1 MLKTSGS
8 FFCRIRRYNGL
19 KVGFSVKERKTQY
32 VPFRLAI
39 SFNRLCLF
47 VTATPLASAYTPPGV
62 AEEDFVTS
70 HTTEC
75 RISWTSDSTIA
86 FTGFF
91 PRDIVGTDI
100 LTYFYPGDLHILKEA
115 FREVV
120 KGLGQPYRSPPV
132 RMLIKNGCLI
142 TISSIW
148 SSFMNPWKRHLEFLV
163 GRHTIIEGPSNKD
176 VFSTAN
182 VFEKEFLKETFKD
195 CLHMRNEVRAQLQER
210 ADPTVKS
217 RKSAQKLSRFM
228 GTLAIGEESSKDES
242 SSSQILES
250 TSEPVPTYEQLT
262 NYENLTRSLS
272 FFLSHF
278 SKSILLV
285 LPQVLQQPSREQRK
299 EVQIWHRP
307 PLHHLRIGS

>member
-32 VPFRLAI
+32 VPFRLTI

-210 ADPTVKS
+210 ADPTIKS

-262 NYENLTRSLS
+262 NYENLTRSFS
-272 FFLSHF
+272 FFYHTSAKVF
-278 SKSILLV
+278 
-285 LPQVLQQPSREQRK
+285 
-299 EVQIWHRP
+299 
-307 PLHHLRIGS
+307 

>member
-1 MLKTSGS
+1 M
-8 FFCRIRRYNGL
+8 
-19 KVGFSVKERKTQY
+19 
-32 VPFRLAI
+32 
-39 SFNRLCLF
+39 
-47 VTATPLASAYTPPGV
+47 
-62 AEEDFVTS
+62 TS

-120 KGLGQPYRSPPV
+120 KRLGQPYRSPPV

-272 FFLSHF
+272 FFL
-278 SKSILLV
+278 IT
-285 LPQVLQQPSREQRK
+285 LQQKYFTCFTPGSSTAFPRATQRGSNMAPTPLTSPQNRILRTQMTTTQKIRLQFGDPSSPP
-299 EVQIWHRP
+299 VRP
-307 PLHHLRIGS
+307 QCTSRSRVTTPAAPPRQERT